1 MISLRKAPERGSADF
16 GWLKARYSFSFANY
30 HDPAH
35 MGFRAL
41 RVLNEDR
48 IDAARGFPMH
58 AHRDMEILTY
68 VIEGQLEH
76 RDSLDNGSVIRAGEF
91 QRMTAGTGITHSE
104 ANPSE
109 GDGLHLLQIWLLP
122 ATRNLP
128 PSWEQRSFADRKNVL
143 RLVASPDGRDGSLT
157 INQDT
162 RVLSTLLDAGQAV
175 EHTLAPGR
183 HAWVQVVRGA
193 VRLNG
198 EALAAGDGASVS
210 DEQSLHLAA
219 DEDAELLVFDLA

>member
-1 MISLRKAPERGSADF
+1 MISIRKAHQRGSADY

-48 IDAARGFPMH
+48 IDPGKGFPTH
-58 AHRDMEILTY
+58 PHRDMEILTY

-76 RDSLDNGSVIRAGEF
+76 RDSVGNGSVIRAGEF
-91 QRMTAGTGITHSE
+91 QRMTAGSGITHSE
-104 ANPSE
+104 ANPSQDE
-109 GDGLHLLQIWLLP
+109 RLHLLQIWILP
-122 ATRNLP
+122 AERNLP
-128 PSWEQRSFADRKNVL
+128 PSWEQRLFEDRRNAL

-157 INQDT
+157 IHQDVS
-162 RVLSTLLDAGQAV
+162 VLSALADAGQTL
-175 EHTLAPGR
+175 EHPLAPGR
-183 HAWVQVVRGA
+183 QAWVQVVRGR

-198 EALAAGDGASVS
+198 ELLAAGDGASLS
-210 DEQSLHLAA
+210 EEPALSLAA
-219 DEDAELLVFDLA
+219 DEDAELIVFDLA